1 MCKRTRRHSFGMLGV
16 CILSL
21 ACDTQETSGTGRVAE
36 WRVDSL
42 PAVSIGL
49 SDSDNLDAAFER
61 ITGATLLPDGRILV
75 ADLGDAPLK
84 LFDQDGTFL
93 RRVTR
98 KGQGPREITYLARLF
113 RCGDLVYTYDID
125 GYRIQQ
131 WSLDGEYEREFR
143 FVLPARQQ
151 AVYASACNAAG
162 RFVHVGWGSRAV
174 APTAGYNRDTAVA
187 WTSAAADSAPVVFDS
202 VPSSERW
209 GQTYEGEV
217 VGSAPL
223 PFGKQPFV
231 AVGPSR
237 IYIATG
243 DPAGVLVYDL
253 DGAPRPAVPLADSAP
268 PVTPDDVR
276 ALIEREVLQDGESR
290 RRAIEREYADIT
302 FPDTKSN
309 VTALLVDAEERLW
322 VRPPARANAATVL
335 WQVFDPDGGVL
346 ATISLPSALEVFEI
360 GADYILG
367 RQLDETAEVPLVQL
381 FRFSRGD

>member
-1 MCKRTRRHSFGMLGV
+1 MRTRRGTFGMLCL

-21 ACDTQETSGTGRVAE
+21 ACGDQTAAGIGRVAE

-42 PAVSIGL
+42 PALSIGL

-61 ITGATLLPDGRILV
+61 ITGATVLPDGRILV

-84 LFDQDGTFL
+84 LFDRDGTFL
-93 RRVTR
+93 HRVTR

-113 RCGDLVYTYDID
+113 RCGDFVYTYDID

-131 WSLDGEYEREFR
+131 WSLAGEYEREFR

-162 RFVHVGWGSRAV
+162 RFIHVGWGARGG
-174 APTAGYNRDTAVA
+174 APTSGYHRDTAVA
-187 WTSAAADSAPVVFDS
+187 WTSAAADSAPLVFDS
-202 VPSSERW
+202 VASSERW
-209 GQTYEGEV
+209 GQTYEGQV

-231 AVGPSR
+231 AFGPTR
-237 IYIATG
+237 MYIATG
-243 DPAGVLVYDL
+243 DPAGVLVYDVS
-253 DGAPRPAVPLADSAP
+253 GAPRPAVPLADSAP

-290 RRAIEREYADIT
+290 RRAIEREYAEVT

-309 VTALLVDAEERLW
+309 VTALLVDADGRLW

-335 WQVFDPDGGVL
+335 WQVFDPDGQAL
-346 ATISLPSALEVFEI
+346 ATVTLPSDLGVFEI

-367 RQLDETAEVPLVQL
+367 RRVDETAGVPLVQL
-381 FRFSRGD
+381 FRFDPRP